1 MIYKIVLN
9 LMFLGLMVS
18 HHAFATDEDLQQRIE
33 HLSEEIQK
41 NAKNIQKLKKE
52 EYQQQHKL
60 LQANQKLEKTYVPLV
75 KEPSSPHDSLLKK
88 IKYPTTTPKQ
98 DFFPHIQFETADHKN
113 SLTINPFIEF
123 NSDIFSDMNG
133 LRINTGVSS
142 PPVLNQNTVIRN
154 WLNNAG
160 FVMHSKL
167 NDDMHFIFI
176 PNFARNQAYLAEGH
190 MSVEQYKL
198 LSLRAGFQNSL
209 VAGLGVMLS
218 PYLIY
223 SGFTTNMAPTK
234 EYGVVGYGSLGE
246 TDDKQFNRFN
256 YLGYHHQFSYQFGI
270 FNGTSDGTFPG
281 LNPIGATGTVV
292 YLPSSAFAVNKSF
305 EGRVFYQ
312 PFFNQKEHLLEHF
325 GIGFGAS
332 TQKPNAQ
339 SLLPFIFTIGQNIMF
354 GYANA
359 STYVVSSRTRYH
371 PQVVWYKKQFGVY
384 ADWAETIQNLTATFP
399 SPLLKP
405 SFIVNQKN
413 KAGEVQVYYNL
424 TGEDF
429 NVDGVIKPHED
440 FKPFK
445 KDGGWG
451 ALQVFA
457 RFTNFM
463 ADPSTYTKTYKPG
476 DGTIR
481 YYISDPRLSVSKAQ
495 GWSIGLS
502 WFWNEYFR
510 MRTEFAKT
518 TFVGGCSTG
527 AYNDP
532 VSPGCLSA
540 SPQYFMIPSSKV
552 INRPNEYV
560 AMQSVF
566 LNF

>member
-1 MIYKIVLN
+1 MIRKAILN
-9 LMFLGLMVS
+9 LLLGLGVYQN
-18 HHAFATDEDLQQRIE
+18 AFAVDELQERIQRLSKALQQNAQK
-33 HLSEEIQK
+33 IQNLK
-41 NAKNIQKLKKE
+41 QAELKQQK
-52 EYQQQHKL
+52 QL
-60 LQANQKLEKTYVPLV
+60 LNANQKLEKSYEPLV
-75 KEPSSPHDSLLKK
+75 KAPKNNRESLLAR
-88 IKYPTTTPKQ
+88 IQYPAKEPTKR
-98 DFFPHIQFETADHKN
+98 FFPHLEFETADHKN
-113 SLTINPFIEF
+113 SLNIKPFVEF

-142 PPVLNQNTVIRN
+142 PPVVRQNTVIRN

-160 FVMHSKL
+160 IIMHSKI

-190 MSVEQYKL
+190 VSIEQYKL

-209 VAGLGVMLS
+209 VAGTGIMLS
-218 PYLIY
+218 SNLIY
-223 SGFTTNMAPTK
+223 SGFTTNMAPSK

-246 TDDKQFNRFN
+246 SKDTEFNRFN
-256 YLGYHHQFSYQFGI
+256 YLGYHHHFSYQFGI
-270 FNGTSDGTFPG
+270 FDGTSDGTFPG
-281 LNPIGATGTVV
+281 LNPIGSTTTVV

-312 PFFNQKEHLLEHF
+312 PFFTQKDHFFEHL
-325 GIGFGAS
+325 GIGIGTS

-371 PQVVWYKKQFGVY
+371 PQLVWYKKQWGVY
-384 ADWAETIQNLTATFP
+384 ADWAQTIQNLTATFP
-399 SPLLKP
+399 SPVLKP
-405 SFIVNQKN
+405 SFIINQKN
-413 KAGEVQVYYNL
+413 TAGEVQVYYNL

-429 NVDGVIKPHED
+429 NIDGNIEPHEN
-440 FKPFK
+440 FKLFQK
-445 KDGGWG
+445 GGGWG

-457 RFTNFM
+457 RFTSFA
-463 ADPSTYTKTYKPG
+463 ADPSTYSKTYRPG

-481 YYISDPRLSVSKAQ
+481 YYISDPRLSVSKAN

-502 WFWNEYFR
+502 WFWNKFFR
-510 MRTEFAKT
+510 MRTEFAQTK
-518 TFVGGCSTG
+518 FVGGCSTG

-532 VSPGCLSA
+532 ISPGCLSA

-560 AMQSVF
+560 AMQSLF
-566 LNF
+566 LMF